1 MMTNPALAEIAQQ
14 LRETVTIRRVLRDMG
29 VALHEKPGGRAFAL
43 CPLHREDTPS
53 FRVFSVK
60 DQTERFR
67 CFGCGQRGDVF
78 DLVQLLDGYP
88 DYVSTLRALAEKHH
102 ISSPS
107 KAPRDGQPPPVL
119 DLATQYYEQHIADEV
134 LAYLDGRGFP
144 KAFVTDWHLG
154 YAPPGGSGDLR
165 AVYERRGLL
174 REALEI
180 GVLDR
185 TRRDVFGGRIV
196 FPNRLG
202 GHTVDLQGR
211 LLQPRGTL
219 VTERERVGPLYLNL
233 PRPHSHLFNE
243 PAALHRVVVVCEG
256 IPDALS
262 VLRTGIPACG
272 LYGAQGWRE
281 VYRVKFRRCER
292 VYVAL
297 DRDATDKSTA
307 LAREFGVRGRVIVP
321 PEDLGAKGDLND
333 WLCSTAKGDPE
344 VFRKLIGAAME
355 ESLTPWA
362 LQIERLPMVPRKRLW
377 EIENEVKLVLAD
389 LAPLSPIFRD
399 SHLLLLADK
408 TGLPLATLVA
418 ACQEVADPTLED
430 GATATAP
437 AAPSA

>member
-1 MMTNPALAEIAQQ
+1 MTNSALAEIAQQ
-14 LRETVTIRRVLRDMG
+14 LKEAVTIRRMLKDRG

-43 CPLHREDTPS
+43 CPLHREGTPS
-53 FRVFSVK
+53 FRIFPVK
-60 DQTERFR
+60 DQTERFS

-102 ISSPS
+102 ISWPS
-107 KAPRDGQPPPVL
+107 KARGNGQALPVL
-119 DLATQYYEQHIADEV
+119 DLATQYYEQHITDEV

-144 KAFVTDWHLG
+144 KAFVADWHIG
-154 YAPPGGSGDLR
+154 YAPAGAPGDLR

-174 REALEI
+174 RLALEI
-180 GVLDR
+180 GLLDR
-185 TRRDVFGGRIV
+185 ARQDVFRRRMV

-211 LLQPRGTL
+211 LLQSRGN
-219 VTERERVGPLYLNL
+219 TEKDRMGPLYLNL
-233 PRPHSHLFNE
+233 PGPHVHLFNE
-243 PAALHRVVVVCEG
+243 PATLHKVVVVCEG
-256 IPDALS
+256 IPDTLS
-262 VLRTGIPACG
+262 VLRAGIPACG
-272 LYGAQGWRE
+272 IYGAQGWRE
-281 VYRVKFRRCER
+281 VYRAKFRRCER

-333 WLCSTAKGDPE
+333 WLCSTGKGDPE
-344 VFRKLIGAAME
+344 AFRRLIGGAME
-355 ESLTPWA
+355 ESVTPWA
-362 LQIERLPMVPRKRLW
+362 LKIERLRTVPRRRLW
-377 EIENEVKLVLAD
+377 EVENEVKLLLAD
-389 LAPLSPIFRD
+389 LAPLSSIFRD

-408 TGLPLATLVA
+408 TGLPFNTLVA
-418 ACQEVADPTLED
+418 ACEEVADSTLDDRATPT
-430 GATATAP
+430 AVAA